1 MFVFKAR
8 ILIALVYKMHKAFSV
23 LEVFHSLYEL
33 LWLVHWIDL
42 RLCLGEWVGGGVVG
56 MVYGLTSVRG
66 IQSPRSPA
74 VFGVVVDKHIVR
86 DR

>member
-1 MFVFKAR
+1 MCWRFFIHCKNYFDWFIGLIEAR
-8 ILIALVYKMHKAFSV
+8 CK
-23 LEVFHSLYEL
+23 
-33 LWLVHWIDL
+33 
-42 RLCLGEWVGGGVVG
+42 CLGEWVGGGVVG

-86 DR
+86 DC